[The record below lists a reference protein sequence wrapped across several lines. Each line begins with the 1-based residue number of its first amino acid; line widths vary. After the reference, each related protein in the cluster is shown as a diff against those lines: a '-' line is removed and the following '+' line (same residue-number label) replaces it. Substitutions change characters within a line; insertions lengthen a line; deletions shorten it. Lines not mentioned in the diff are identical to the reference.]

1 MNFHLFAH
9 TIRRQRTRL
18 LLVMVAGFGW
28 GMLIPV
34 FYDAFSDVVR
44 QLAESGAFP
53 EQMLRFGSGS
63 LFTLPGS
70 ITLGTQ
76 HPLALAMLAIFAVGA
91 TSTAIAGERERGT
104 LEVVLARPLSRASLY
119 VTIAAALLLAVLLIL
134 IAILGGM
141 LAGALLLNLAGE
153 LDPAMMPLVVL
164 NGFALWAAFAT
175 FGLAASVSFDRAG
188 PAIGLSLAYLLTHY
202 FLEVLGSLW
211 ADAAWTQQY
220 SLFHRFQP
228 GLLLTDGFRPLDLL
242 IVSVAAIIPVIYALI
257 VFPRRDLAAPS

>member
-1 MNFHLFAH
+1 MNMRLFGQ

-34 FYDAFSDVVR
+34 FYEAFSDAVR

-53 EQMLRFGSGS
+53 EQLLRFGSGS

-70 ITLGTQ
+70 ITLGVQ
-76 HPLALAMLAIFAVGA
+76 HPLALAMLAVFAVGA

-104 LEVVLARPLSRASLY
+104 LEVLLARPLSRTSLY
-119 VTIAAALLLAVLLIL
+119 VTVAVALLLVVALVL

-141 LAGALLLNLAGE
+141 LAGALLLGVAGE
-153 LDPAMMPLVVL
+153 VDPAMMPLVVL

-175 FGLAASVSFDRAG
+175 FGLATSVSFDRAG
-188 PAIGLSLAYLLTHY
+188 PAIGLSLAYLLIHY
-202 FLEVLGSLW
+202 FLEILGSLW

-228 GLLLTDGFRPLDLL
+228 GLILTDGFRPLDML
-242 IVSVAAIIPVIYALI
+242 IVSVAAIIPVVYALI
-257 VFPRRDLAAPS
+257 IFPRRDVAAPS